1 MIYTLLPL
9 IAAGLTV
16 LPAYATPEPSDI
28 SPEAMCAI
36 VSFELDEAV
45 ANGIISPSEAQEILL
60 NCTTST

>member
-1 MIYTLLPL
+1 MIKLLPL
-9 IAAGLTV
+9 LAVGLTA

-36 VSFELDEAV
+36 VGFELDEAV
-45 ANGIISPSEAQEILL
+45 ANDIITPSEAQKILL

>member
-1 MIYTLLPL
+1 MIKLLPL
-9 IAAGLTV
+9 LAVGLFV
-16 LPAYATPEPSDI
+16 LPVYATPEPSEI

-45 ANGIISPSEAQEILL
+45 AGGIITPSEAQEILF